1 MTPLYVKASRIV
13 DARPETI
20 YAILRDYRV
29 GHRAILPKP
38 YFASMTVESGGQG
51 AGTVVNV
58 EMQVMGVERRFRLF
72 VTEPEP
78 GRILQEADPQADI
91 ITTFTVEPVGD
102 GSQSS
107 VTIASVA
114 ETQAGVTG
122 MMERLLNPLITRH
135 IYNQELENLAL
146 VVQQQR
152 VAAR

>member
-29 GHRAILPKP
+29 GHLAILPKP

-58 EMQVMGVERRFRLF
+58 EMQVMGVERCFRLI

-78 GRILQEADPQADI
+78 GRILQEEDSEADI

-102 GSQSS
+102 GSQSM

-114 ETQAGVTG
+114 ATQTGFTG